1 MCKDEYFDDFDD
13 AKNHEVLCRFQESQE
28 LRFREDA
35 FRKITDETWEV
46 EELREC
52 NFNRKA
58 KKPNQTESMPH
69 YREASRPEKQWTC
82 EKCKLGFSG
91 YVEAFLHERAC
102 TGVIAKAKRQFI
114 DETNGR
120 HERKSL
126 AFEDLC
132 IRRKSKSPQRMRK
145 EMRDDAEGPAISHI
159 YIPRGRKEKRDQ
171 AMVAAH
177 QILQEKE
184 HQMEL
189 SATEEKY
196 RYSRSPPK
204 RRPHPVAD
212 YRSRSQPP
220 LNFVQCHRRESSGR
234 YDEQSKHRA
243 KPATKQNQKSRPPLA
258 SDCDSTIKYLCKV
271 CEDACFD
278 DMDLASAHEASC
290 TGFKGHPYIYV
301 RE

>member
-1 MCKDEYFDDFDD
+1 VCKDEYFDDYDD
-13 AKNHEVLCRFQESQE
+13 AKNHEVLCRFHESQE
-28 LRFREDA
+28 LRFREET

-46 EELREC
+46 EELRETD
-52 NFNRKA
+52 FNRKV
-58 KKPNQTESMPH
+58 KKPNKTKSKPH
-69 YREASRPEKQWTC
+69 YREASKPEKLWTC
-82 EKCKLGFSG
+82 EKCHLGFSR
-91 YVEAFLHERAC
+91 YVEAFLHERVC
-102 TGVIAKAKRQFI
+102 TAVIAKAKRQFT
-114 DETNGR
+114 DETNGL

-126 AFEDLC
+126 AFEEHC
-132 IRRKSKSPQRMRK
+132 IRRKSKSAQRPRK
-145 EMRDDAEGPAISHI
+145 EMRDDADEPAISSI
-159 YIPRGRKEKRDQ
+159 DMSRKEQRDQ
-171 AMVAAH
+171 VMVAAH

-189 SATEEKY
+189 TATKEKN
-196 RYSRSPPK
+196 RSSRSPPK

-220 LNFVQCHRRESSGR
+220 LKFVQCHRRERSSR
-234 YDEQSKHRA
+234 YDERSKLRA
-243 KPATKQNQKSRPPLA
+243 TTVTKQNQKSRSPLP

-278 DMDLASAHEASC
+278 DIDSASAHEASC